1 MKSMQFAV
9 VCVSLIA
16 MVDAGQA
23 ESNPLGK
30 VYELMAALEAKIVKE
45 GETEAKAFKEFFE
58 WCDDASKNINYD
70 IKTGKTSQE
79 KLTAKIAELSSEI
92 EVGESKIEELAS
104 AIATNEGELKDAR
117 AIRVKEAADF
127 AVSEKELVD
136 TADTLDRAISIISA
150 EMNKNPA
157 ALAQIDTSSMTSLI
171 QSLTVVV
178 DAAGFASSDRQKLLA
193 LVQAKQNS
201 DENDVG
207 EPAAAVYKSA
217 SGGIVDVLEDL
228 KEKAEAELVD
238 ARKAESTSKHN
249 FGMMEQSLE
258 DQMAFDTKNMNEQ
271 KTAKEAAA
279 ESKATSEG
287 DLANTVAALKESE
300 ESLETTNTDCMQTA
314 ADHEATVAARKE
326 ELNVIHTAEKI
337 LKESTAGA
345 ESQTYSFLQLA
356 SRADLANSEVITLV
370 KKLAHDH
377 HSAALAQL
385 ASRIGVVMRYG
396 SKNGED
402 PFAKVTGLIS
412 DMIAKLEKE
421 GEAEATEKAYCDEQM
436 AKTEEKKQDLDSTIA
451 KLTSKIDQSA
461 ARSAALKEEVV
472 ELETELAALAKMQA
486 EMDVIRQEQN
496 ADYTVAKADLEQ
508 GLGGVRKALSVLR
521 DYYGNEAALLQQ
533 PAKPETFEKAS
544 GAGGSILNILEVC
557 ESDFAT
563 NLAKEES
570 EEADSAENY
579 EKTTQENKISKAT
592 KEQDVKYK
600 NQESV
605 ALDKQISELSTDRE
619 TSSTELAAVMEYY
632 EKIKE
637 RCIAKPETYEDRKAR
652 REAEIAGL
660 KEALSILE
668 NEAAF
673 MQRGRKGGKSRHFM
687 ASL

>member
-1 MKSMQFAV
+1 MQFAV
-9 VCVSLIA
+9 VCVALVASA
-16 MVDAGQA
+16 DAGQA

-30 VYELMAALEAKIVKE
+30 VYELMSALEAKIIKE
-45 GETEAKAFKEFFE
+45 GEAEAKAFKEFFE

-70 IKTGKTSQE
+70 IDTGKKSQE
-79 KLTAKIAELSSEI
+79 KLTAKIAELSSDI
-92 EVGESKIEELAS
+92 EVGESKIEELAG
-104 AIATNEGELKDAR
+104 AIATNEGELKEAQ
-117 AIRVKEAADF
+117 AIRDKEAADF

-136 TADTLDRAISIISA
+136 TVDTLDRAISIIST
-150 EMNKNPA
+150 EMSKNPA

-178 DAAGFASSDRQKLLA
+178 DAAGFSSSDRQKLVA
-193 LVQAKQNS
+193 LVQAKQDS
-201 DENDVG
+201 EESDVG
-207 EPAAAVYKSA
+207 EPAAAVYKTH
-217 SGGIVDVLEDL
+217 SGGILDVLEDL
-228 KEKAEAELVD
+228 KEKAEAELAD
-238 ARKAESTSKHN
+238 ARKAETTAKHN
-249 FGMMEQSLE
+249 FAMMKSSLE
-258 DQMAFDTKNMNEQ
+258 DQMAFDTKTMNEE
-271 KTAKEAAA
+271 KAAKEAAA
-279 ESKATSEG
+279 ESKATAEG
-287 DLANTVAALKESE
+287 DLASTVKALKESE
-300 ESLETTNTDCMQTA
+300 EALATANSDCMQTA

-337 LKESTAGA
+337 LKESTPGA
-345 ESQTYSFLQLA
+345 ESQTYSFLQLS

-370 KKLAHDH
+370 KKLARDH

-396 SKNGED
+396 SKNGDD
-402 PFAKVTGLIS
+402 PFAKVKGLIS

-421 GEAEATEKAYCDEQM
+421 AGAEATEKAYCDEQM
-436 AKTEEKKQDLDSTIA
+436 AKTEAKKQDLDSTIA

-472 ELETELAALAKMQA
+472 ELEKELAALAKMQA
-486 EMDVIRQEQN
+486 EMDKIRQEQH
-496 ADYTVAKADLEQ
+496 ADYSVAKDELEQ
-508 GLGGVRKALSVLR
+508 GLAGVRKALSLLR
-521 DYYGNEAALLQQ
+521 DYYGSAAALMQQ

-544 GAGGSILNILEVC
+544 GAGGSIIDILEVC

-570 EEADSAENY
+570 EEADAAENY
-579 EKTTQENKISKAT
+579 EKTTQENKISTAT
-592 KEQDVKYK
+592 KQQDAKYK
-600 NQESV
+600 TQEAV
-605 ALDKQISELSTDRE
+605 GLDKQISELTSDKE

-632 EKIKE
+632 GKIKE
-637 RCIAKPETYEDRKAR
+637 RCIAKPETYEERKSR

-673 MQRGRKGGKSRHFM
+673 MQRGRKVGKSRHFM